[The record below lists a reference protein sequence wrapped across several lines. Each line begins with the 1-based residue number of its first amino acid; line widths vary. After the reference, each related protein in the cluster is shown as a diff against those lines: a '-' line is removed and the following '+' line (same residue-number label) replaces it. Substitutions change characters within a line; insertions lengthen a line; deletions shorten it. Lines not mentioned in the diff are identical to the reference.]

1 MHTDPIADY
10 LTRVRNAVKAHQKKV
25 DVPSSSVKRSL
36 TELLIANKFFG
47 GVEEIT
53 DGAKKTLRISLRY
66 NDGESV
72 ISGLQRISKP
82 GLRVYEAAENLPR
95 VLNGLGIAVIS
106 TSKGILSDREAR
118 QQKLGGE
125 IMCYIW

>member
-10 LTRVRNAVKAHQKKV
+10 LTRVRNAVKAHHKKV
-25 DVPSSSVKRSL
+25 DVPSSIMKRSL
-36 TELLIANKFFG
+36 TEVLIANKFFNG
-47 GVEEIT
+47 YEEIV

-66 NDGESV
+66 SDGESV
-72 ISGLQRISKP
+72 ISGLERISKP
-82 GLRVYEAAENLPR
+82 GLRVYESAESIPR
-95 VLNGLGIAVIS
+95 VFNGLGIAVIS

-125 IMCYIW
+125 VMCYIW

>member
-10 LTRVRNAVKAHQKKV
+10 LTRVRNAVKAHHKKV

-47 GVEEIT
+47 GFEEIT

-95 VLNGLGIAVIS
+95 VLNGLGIAVVS